1 MTLCPHPVTSL
12 SHLVGNKGPQVSIKI
27 NCESYAISASSV
39 PYTLQNQSQSHVA
52 DGVKKGLEFVLKHNI
67 TFRVLGFS

>member
-1 MTLCPHPVTSL
+1 M
-12 SHLVGNKGPQVSIKI
+12 SIKI

-52 DGVKKGLEFVLKHNI
+52 DGVKRGFEFVLKHNI
-67 TFRVLGFS
+67 TFEY